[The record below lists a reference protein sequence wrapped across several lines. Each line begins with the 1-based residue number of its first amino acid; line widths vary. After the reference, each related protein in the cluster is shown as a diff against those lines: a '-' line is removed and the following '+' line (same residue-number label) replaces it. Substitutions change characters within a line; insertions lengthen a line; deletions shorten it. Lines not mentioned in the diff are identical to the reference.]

1 MQEQRELTQDEKDIL
16 GAMEV
21 DNLDTLKAPLQ
32 APINQK
38 PSKFSDVSDN
48 KLTLSDFYHD
58 TRTFLDKA
66 NSTKFILLIFLMLSI
81 PALLVTGYITD
92 KIYEDMVIIIAL
104 TYLGVDVYEKR
115 GLIKKAK

>member
-1 MQEQRELTQDEKDIL
+1 MQEQRELTRDEKDIL
-16 GAMEV
+16 GAMGV
-21 DNLDTLKAPLQ
+21 GNLDTLKAPLQ
-32 APINQK
+32 VPINQK